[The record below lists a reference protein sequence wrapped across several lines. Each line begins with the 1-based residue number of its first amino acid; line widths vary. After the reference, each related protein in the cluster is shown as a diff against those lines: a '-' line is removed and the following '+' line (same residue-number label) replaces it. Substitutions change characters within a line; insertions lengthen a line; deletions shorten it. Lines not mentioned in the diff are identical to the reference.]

1 MHKNDSKM
9 NLIVTSPNE
18 VLFKGEAS
26 KVVVPTNDGLIG
38 ILPHHQATICLL
50 GHGEM
55 IVTVD
60 GADVLTRKVEAGI
73 VEIRPDN
80 KVIVLLKEHNQE

>member
-9 NLIVTSPNE
+9 NLVVTSPNE
-18 VLFKGEAS
+18 ILFQGEAS
-26 KVVVPTNDGLIG
+26 KVVVPTIDGLIG

-55 IVTVD
+55 TVTVD
-60 GADVLTRKVEAGI
+60 GTDVLVRKVESGI